1 MNECVHARLHLQRV
15 RGHFPLSHL
24 SRHSHLSRPFSSVT
38 PHSSVTHRSSV
49 TPRSAAHLST
59 PRTRV
64 TMRMVFVIACRAMN
78 TMQEC
83 DIPCSFNSLHTVDIL
98 SAIFKYLDRY
108 HAKVASVCN
117 IWRQT
122 WVRAASVEYKKSPL
136 AYGLITVADSK
147 LPHVKHFLAS
157 RSPAANA
164 RWRLPESLHRFQIIV

>member
-1 MNECVHARLHLQRV
+1 MNACMRACTCSACEVTSLSLICHATLICHA
-15 RGHFPLSHL
+15 P
-24 SRHSHLSRPFSSVT
+24 SHLSRP
-38 PHSSVTHRSSV
+38 THLSRPSRLSR
-49 TPRSAAHLST
+49 PAHLST